1 MVVSHEILLF
11 HSLAGDQFG
20 LHTAATHIGQPKIV
34 VYAPARS
41 AMTVYIDTHLPVGD
55 RATERRDGGKQA
67 FQLVIVALIVGIQNV
82 TPLYKTER
90 VQRIAVRNA
99 RVPTPRPQTGAESK
113 RIYPSS
119 SKILFMAAI
128 SKKRFTNKVLSNGF
142 H

>member
-11 HSLAGDQFG
+11 HALAGDQFG
-20 LHTAATHIGQPKIV
+20 LHTAATHIGQPQIV

-90 VQRIAVRNA
+90 VQRIAVRNRTCA
-99 RVPTPRPQTGAESK
+99 DTPTADRCGEQK
-113 RIYPSS
+113 D
-119 SKILFMAAI
+119 I
-128 SKKRFTNKVLSNGF
+128 SEQQ
-142 H
+142 